1 MNRSMSKIRHIQ
13 EANLKLENRMLNE
26 QSRTHLNEAL
36 PVVALASPYIVAG
49 ATALAGVLGTA
60 AYNIIS
66 AQGASADKVKQFCD
80 LCQKSKVQITQTSN
94 QLADVIR
101 DSVQG
106 GGTNEDVLNR
116 VFNGIKTFDEF
127 CSIVKSYQQSYNTDL
142 YSDLDGDIDRE
153 DEWAQIFR
161 PIRDVVLKYE
171 QENAARKQ
179 KQQAVAGNPLT
190 QNAGYNKGI
199 YQNQMKMNKQVKK

>member
-1 MNRSMSKIRHIQ
+1 MNRSYSKIRHIQ
-13 EANLKLENRMLNE
+13 EANQKLEKRM
-26 QSRTHLNEAL
+26 LNEAL
-36 PVVALASPYIVAG
+36 PVIALASPYVAAGVAG
-49 ATALAGVLGTA
+49 AAATLGTA

-66 AQGASADKVKQFCD
+66 AQGESGDKVKQFCD
-80 LCQKSKVQITQTSN
+80 LCQKSKAQITQRSN
-94 QLADVIR
+94 QLADIIR

-106 GGTNEDVLNR
+106 GGTEEDDLYR

-153 DEWAQIFR
+153 DEWVQIFR
-161 PIRDVVLKYE
+161 PIRDIVLKNE
-171 QENAARKQ
+171 QENAARQQ
-179 KQQAVAGNPLT
+179 KQRAVAGNPLT